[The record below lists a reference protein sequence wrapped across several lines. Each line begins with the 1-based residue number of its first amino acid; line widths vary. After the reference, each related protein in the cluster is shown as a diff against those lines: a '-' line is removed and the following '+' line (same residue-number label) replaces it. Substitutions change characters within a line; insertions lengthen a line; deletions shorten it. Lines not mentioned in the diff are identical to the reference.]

1 MKTKERALILLR
13 TFKEIFH
20 GADIA
25 ARPGKNNRIFKTNK
39 YGEGFFQSIMLFES
53 PNCAVKYIEQIIF
66 IT

>member
-39 YGEGFFQSIMLFES
+39 YGRR
-53 PNCAVKYIEQIIF
+53 IF
-66 IT
+66 SKHHVI